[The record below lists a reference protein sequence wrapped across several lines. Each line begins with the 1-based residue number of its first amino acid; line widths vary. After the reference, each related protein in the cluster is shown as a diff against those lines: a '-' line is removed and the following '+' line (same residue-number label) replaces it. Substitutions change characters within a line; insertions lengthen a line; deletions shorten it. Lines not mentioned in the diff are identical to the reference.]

1 MSTQTF
7 CIFLSYELSDRKDK
21 NLFAKLCTHLSPL
34 LREGCIKD
42 VYDSGIGAGTDLE
55 TFVETYVNK
64 ADIIVLLISAG
75 FFASDHCYIEMKRAI
90 ELSEAGKARLI
101 PVLLRRTDLAR
112 PLEKYSS
119 LPPGGKPVSEWT
131 HTDEAL
137 TAVVKG
143 IRKAIE
149 ELVSR
154 VGIRWR
160 VDRSQYPFYNVPYR
174 PNQFF
179 TGRED
184 ELRGL
189 QRYFFSAEQP
199 FQETRIQALS
209 GLGGVGKTQLA
220 AEYARR
226 SKQKYQSVLWLNASS
241 HNLNA
246 ELISLVDQ
254 LALSDAENMD
264 EQRRISAIK
273 RWLQYQDR
281 WLLIL
286 DNLED
291 FGLIE
296 RLVPPQ
302 GGHVLLTVLSQI
314 PRSDV
319 QVVHLMPMQDD
330 QGPLFLLRRTTVI
343 GLQAT
348 LDEASED
355 DIALARSITEKLDG
369 LPLALDQAGAYIVET
384 SHDLARYLALYEREK
399 TTLLG
404 RRGRSAG
411 THPDSV
417 RVTLSLAFE
426 KVTQQCP
433 AAQDLLYLFAFL
445 HPDAIPVEVI
455 EQGAEILDGPLQKL
469 ATDVV
474 EQDEAITTLLDY
486 SLVHYGSSRIMLS
499 MHRMVQS
506 MLRDRLTEEQQRQW
520 AIQAVCLLN
529 SIFPTAEF
537 GNWSI
542 CEKYLSHAKRCAD
555 LIVDF
560 CITQDEAARLLWL
573 LACYCYQR
581 AFYNDAERYLIHALR
596 LHEQRT
602 EANLSDIAEVLNI
615 LALVYGEQG
624 RYQEGEA
631 LHQRVL
637 EIREREQGTEH
648 AETATA
654 LNNLALCFSK
664 QGKYQEAE
672 KLYQRVLAIE
682 EVAVDTDPLNRA
694 VTFNNLA
701 TLYYRQGKYQQA
713 EIFYQRTL
721 SIEENILDPDDPDLA
736 LSLNN
741 LAALYEELGNYREAR
756 TLYKRSLSIRE
767 RSLGREHPAIAQSFN
782 NLAGIYMIQGKYS
795 EAKEY
800 YQRALEIYEKIFASN
815 HPEIGKVCMKLAAL
829 ACRQR
834 NAQEAEEFYQRALS
848 NYERALGF
856 EHPETAKALNGLG
869 EVYLMQGRNE
879 SAASYI
885 GQALAIR
892 MKVLGAAHLDTV
904 ESQVLLA
911 ELFVRQKRYEQAE
924 QLFQQC
930 LAAYEQAGQR
940 ILDRVGVMERYARFL
955 KRINRAKEAAALR
968 RAARSLKTKHARA
981 LSGSENGE

>member
-1 MSTQTF
+1 MSSQTI
-7 CIFLSYELSDRKDK
+7 CIFFSYESSDRKDK
-21 NLFAKLCTHLSPL
+21 NLFAKLYTHLKPL
-34 LREGCIKD
+34 VREGFIKD
-42 VYDSGIGAGTDLE
+42 VYDSGNGTGTDLE

-64 ADIIVLLISAG
+64 ADIIVLLVSAG

-90 ELSEAGKARLI
+90 ELSEAGRARLI
-101 PVLLRRTDLAR
+101 PVLLRRTDLAQ

-137 TAVVKG
+137 TMVVKG
-143 IRKAIE
+143 IRKTIE
-149 ELVSR
+149 EFVAR
-154 VGIRWR
+154 VGVRWR
-160 VDRSQYPFYNVPYR
+160 ADRSPYPLYNVPYR

-179 TGRED
+179 TGRRD
-184 ELRGL
+184 ELAGL
-189 QRYFFSAEQP
+189 YRYFFAAEQP

-209 GLGGVGKTQLA
+209 GLGGIGKTQLA

-226 SKQKYQSVLWLNASS
+226 YKQRYQSVLWLRVSS
-241 HNLNA
+241 HDLST

-254 LALSDAENMD
+254 LALPDAENMD
-264 EQRRISAIK
+264 EQQRIRAIK

-319 QVVHLMPMQDD
+319 QVVHLLPMQDD

-399 TTLLG
+399 ATLLG
-404 RRGRSAG
+404 RRGRSGG

-417 RVTLSLAFE
+417 IITLALTFE
-426 KVTQQCP
+426 KVAQQCP
-433 AAQDLLYLFAFL
+433 DAQDLLYLFAFL
-445 HPDAIPVEVI
+445 HPDSIPVEMI
-455 EQGAEILDGPLQKL
+455 ELGAEILDGSLQKL

-474 EQDEAITTLLDY
+474 KQDKAITTLLDY
-486 SLVHYGSSRIMLS
+486 SLVHYGSSRVMLS
-499 MHRMVQS
+499 IHRIVQS
-506 MLRDRLTEEQQRQW
+506 ILRDQLTEEQQLQW
-520 AIQAVCLLN
+520 AIQAVRLLN

-537 GNWSI
+537 SNWPI

-555 LIVDF
+555 HIIDF
-560 CITQDEAARLLWL
+560 HITQDEAADLLWL
-573 LACYCYQR
+573 LACYCDQR
-581 AFYNDAERYLIHALR
+581 AFYDDAERYLIHALR
-596 LHEQRT
+596 LYERRVGT
-602 EANLSDIAEVLNI
+602 NLADIAKVLNI
-615 LALVYGEQG
+615 LALVYDKQG

-637 EIREREQGTEH
+637 EIRKREQGVDH
-648 AETATA
+648 ADIATA

-672 KLYQRVLAIE
+672 KLYQRVLTIE
-682 EVAVDTDPLNRA
+682 EDADPLDRA
-694 VTFNNLA
+694 TTFNNLA
-701 TLYYRQGKYQQA
+701 VLYYRQGKYQQA

-721 SIEENILDPDDPDLA
+721 SIEESTLDADDPGLA
-736 LSLNN
+736 TSLNN
-741 LAALYEELGNYREAR
+741 LAVLYEEQGNYREAR
-756 TLYKRSLSIRE
+756 TFYKRSLSIRE
-767 RSLGREHPAIAQSFN
+767 RSLGREHPETAQSLN
-782 NLAGIYMIQGKYS
+782 NLAGIYMIQRKYR

-800 YQRALEIYEKIFASN
+800 YQRALEIYEKVFSSN
-815 HPEIGKVCMKLAAL
+815 HPEIGKVYTKLAAL
-829 ACRQR
+829 AYRQR
-834 NAQEAEEFYQRALS
+834 NVQEAEKFYHRALS
-848 NYERALGF
+848 IYEHTLGF
-856 EHPETAKALNGLG
+856 EHPETAVALNGLG
-869 EVYLMQGRNE
+869 EAYLMQGRDE
-879 SAASYI
+879 SATSYI
-885 GQALAIR
+885 EQALAIR
-892 MKVLGAAHLDTV
+892 MKVLGPEHLDTV
-904 ESQVLLA
+904 ESQSLLA
-911 ELFVRQKRYEQAE
+911 ELFVCQARYEQAE
-924 QLFQQC
+924 QLFRQC
-930 LAAYEQAGQR
+930 LAVYEQAAGQR
-940 ILDRVGVMERYARFL
+940 NLERAFVMEYYARFL
-955 KRINRAKEAAALR
+955 KSMNRVEEAAALR
-968 RAARSLKTKHARA
+968 RAARSLKKKHTQS
-981 LSGSENGE
+981 LYISENSE